1 LAGTGS
7 SAHSDADSAGQ
18 KLPRRSLPEK
28 PTTTNASRPELPA
41 ASRNDREIRGIR
53 ILLVL
58 LVLIEL
64 ISVAVPKGSNPLRV
78 EIDSVPQLL
87 IGFVF
92 LALIVALHLA
102 SQHKLVDEVST
113 ALIAANSYV
122 KRLEQLSL
130 IDPPTQLFNRRCLDQ
145 LFNQQ
150 LKWLYRS
157 GKPATLLML
166 EVLPAGRNVAAEEI
180 VIEAA
185 FVLRTNF
192 RGSDYVVRYSNDQF
206 LVVLPDTFEQQAQIA
221 LSRLIDKVD
230 HWNLANEKCTMALRL
245 ELCTCPPGGNLWEKL
260 GELEERMRSESGG
273 RRLIPQK
280 PASDG
285 ANDPCPQEHVV

>member
-1 LAGTGS
+1 M
-7 SAHSDADSAGQ
+7 
-18 KLPRRSLPEK
+18 RSLPEK

-41 ASRNDREIRGIR
+41 VSRNEREIRGIR

-64 ISVAVPKGSNPLRV
+64 ISVAVPKSSNPWRV

-92 LALIVALHLA
+92 LVLIFALHLA
-102 SQHKLVDEVST
+102 SQRKLLDEVST

-130 IDPPTQLFNRRCLDQ
+130 IDPPTQLFNRRYLDQ
-145 LFNQQ
+145 LLNQQ

-166 EVLPAGRNVAAEEI
+166 ELLPVGRKVAAEEI

-192 RGSDYVVRYSNDQF
+192 RGSDYVVRYSKDQF

-230 HWNLANEKCTMALRL
+230 HWNLANEKCEMALRL

-260 GELEERMRSESGG
+260 GELEERMRRESGG

-280 PASDG
+280 PAADG
-285 ANDPCPQEHVV
+285 ANDPCPQEHVVE

>member
-1 LAGTGS
+1 MRS
-7 SAHSDADSAGQ
+7 S
-18 KLPRRSLPEK
+18 PET
-28 PTTTNASRPELPA
+28 PTTTTRTRPGLPVV
-41 ASRNDREIRGIR
+41 SRNEREIRRIR

-64 ISVAVPKGSNPLRV
+64 ISVAVPKNSSLWRV
-78 EIDSVPQLL
+78 EINAVPQLL

-92 LALIVALHLA
+92 LVLIFALHLA
-102 SQHKLVDEVST
+102 SQHKLLDEVST
-113 ALIAANSYV
+113 ALVAANSYV

-130 IDPPTQLFNRRCLDQ
+130 IDPPTQLFNRRYLDQ
-145 LFNQQ
+145 LLNQQ

-157 GKPATLLML
+157 GKSATLLML
-166 EVLPAGRNVAAEEI
+166 ELLPVGRGIAAEEI
-180 VIEAA
+180 VIETA

-206 LVVLPDTFEQQAQIA
+206 LVVLPDTVEQQAQIA

-230 HWNLANEKCTMALRL
+230 HWNFANQKCEMALRL

-273 RRLIPQK
+273 RTLIPQK
-280 PASDG
+280 PAAGDE
-285 ANDPCPQEHVV
+285 NDPCPQEHVVE

>member
-1 LAGTGS
+1 MRS
-7 SAHSDADSAGQ
+7 S
-18 KLPRRSLPEK
+18 PEK
-28 PTTTNASRPELPA
+28 PTTPNPTRPELPVV
-41 ASRNDREIRGIR
+41 SRNDREIRRIR
-53 ILLVL
+53 LLLIL

-64 ISVAVPKGSNPLRV
+64 ISVALPKRSNPWRV
-78 EIDSVPQLL
+78 EINSVPQLL

-92 LALIVALHLA
+92 LVLIFALYLA
-102 SQHKLVDEVST
+102 SQRKLLYEVST

-130 IDPPTQLFNRRCLDQ
+130 IDPPTQLFNRRYLDQ

-157 GKPATLLML
+157 GKSATLLL
-166 EVLPAGRNVAAEEI
+166 IELLPMGQEATAEEI

-206 LVVLPDTFEQQAQIA
+206 LVVLPDTVEQQAQIA

-230 HWNLANEKCTMALRL
+230 HWNLANAKCEMALRL
-245 ELCTCPPGGNLWEKL
+245 ELCTCPPGGDLWEKL
-260 GELEERMRSESGG
+260 GELEERMRNESG
-273 RRLIPQK
+273 RRTLTPQK
-280 PASDG
+280 PAASE
-285 ANDPCPQEHVV
+285 AIDPCPQEHTVE

>member
-1 LAGTGS
+1 M
-7 SAHSDADSAGQ
+7 
-18 KLPRRSLPEK
+18 RSLPEK

-41 ASRNDREIRGIR
+41 VSRNDREIRGIR

-78 EIDSVPQLL
+78 EVDSVPQLL

-92 LALIVALHLA
+92 LALIFALHLA
-102 SQHKLVDEVST
+102 SQHKLADEVST

-130 IDPPTQLFNRRCLDQ
+130 IDPPTQLFNRRYLDQ

-166 EVLPAGRNVAAEEI
+166 EVLPAGRKVAAEEI

-230 HWNLANEKCTMALRL
+230 YWNLANEKCEMALRL

-280 PASDG
+280 PAADG
-285 ANDPCPQEHVV
+285 AIGPCPQEHVV

>member
-1 LAGTGS
+1 MRS
-7 SAHSDADSAGQ
+7 SPQ
-18 KLPRRSLPEK
+18 K
-28 PTTTNASRPELPA
+28 PTTTKAPRPELPV
-41 ASRNDREIRGIR
+41 ASRNDREIRRIR
-53 ILLVL
+53 ILLIL

-78 EIDSVPQLL
+78 EINAVPQLL
-87 IGFVF
+87 IGFIF
-92 LALIVALHLA
+92 LALIFALHLA
-102 SQHKLVDEVST
+102 AQNKVVGEVST

-122 KRLEQLSL
+122 RRLEQLSL
-130 IDPPTQLFNRRCLDQ
+130 IDPPTQLFNRRYLDQ
-145 LFNQQ
+145 LLNQQ

-166 EVLPAGRNVAAEEI
+166 ELLPTEKIAAEEI
-180 VIEAA
+180 IIEAA

-206 LVVLPDTFEQQAQIA
+206 LVVLPDTVEQQAQIA

-230 HWNLANEKCTMALRL
+230 HWNLAHEKWEMALRL

-260 GELEERMRSESGG
+260 GELEEKMRSEGG
-273 RRLIPQK
+273 RTLIAQK
-280 PASDG
+280 AAAEEATDTR
-285 ANDPCPQEHVV
+285 PQEHVVE